1 MSHFNETL
9 ATTAELTEVLKQ
21 KTEAAGAAAEM
32 ATKNQEAMK
41 LVLEQIG
48 KIAPGLGEALEGVFS
63 GPLAPLVLLAMGI
76 QKVSQMLKEYNDALD
91 KAGADAYQ
99 SHLDS
104 IKRMQDAWDTATS
117 RMSAY
122 QAAMAMAGKNEDT
135 IDRADPTDVY
145 ALTAA
150 LEKRKAQAGQLDQ
163 EVQAAFAKSDAADLK
178 VKKLQEEKQKLESQ
192 MLTRPLTDADIEIL
206 RKTDPTNPQVK
217 AWDAKANLDRK
228 MQDADP
234 GENQDD
240 SMPSVARADLEKAYA
255 EYDQAQRKVDSYLY
269 RYQQIKTQ
277 SPTAETEANEAKID
291 SDQKAT
297 LSIDNATAIMDLP
310 KEIAAAQKTQAAKD
324 FERQFNEYEN
334 RHVEDANQTL
344 SDLFIQAGV
353 QRDQQ
358 IAIIHKLIEHQTTG
372 VQLLAELHVRIDQ
385 INSRLNSFQGGVGQ

>member
-1 MSHFNETL
+1 
-9 ATTAELTEVLKQ
+9 
-21 KTEAAGAAAEM
+21 
-32 ATKNQEAMK
+32 
-41 LVLEQIG
+41 
-48 KIAPGLGEALEGVFS
+48 
-63 GPLAPLVLLAMGI
+63 
-76 QKVSQMLKEYNDALD
+76 
-91 KAGADAYQ
+91 
-99 SHLDS
+99 
-104 IKRMQDAWDTATS
+104 
-117 RMSAY
+117 
-122 QAAMAMAGKNEDT
+122 
-135 IDRADPTDVY
+135 
-145 ALTAA
+145 
-150 LEKRKAQAGQLDQ
+150 
-163 EVQAAFAKSDAADLK
+163 